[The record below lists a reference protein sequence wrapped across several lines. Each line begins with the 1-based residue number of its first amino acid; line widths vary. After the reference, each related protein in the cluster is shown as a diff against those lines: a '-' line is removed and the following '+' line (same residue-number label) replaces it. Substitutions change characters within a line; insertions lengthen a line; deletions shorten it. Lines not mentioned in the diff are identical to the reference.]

1 MKIEKINDHQIRCTL
16 TSADLIARQLK
27 LSELAYGTEKA
38 KMLFQDM
45 MDQANDEFGFE
56 VGNAPLMIEAVPT
69 SQDSISLII
78 TKVDTPELIDSR
90 FPKLSKALGE
100 TPIPVTDMK
109 LEGFDNNNN
118 DSSPFHM
125 IRVFVF
131 QHLDSIIRAAHMLKG
146 VYDGSNSLY
155 KDQVTNDY
163 ILVVSAEGKEG
174 TDYFRVC
181 NMLTEYGIQNYTNGG
196 ILAFLEE
203 HCELMIGA
211 NALQTLA
218 EF

>member
-100 TPIPVTDMK
+100 TPIPETDMK

-146 VYDGSNSLY
+146 
-155 KDQVTNDY
+155 DY